1 MKINK
6 LFLPI
11 IILSILMTITL
22 IVFSANSSNLPKDF
36 NTNGDLIKGWYW
48 LRDNSLQN
56 YAQWTFENIPSGNN
70 DLTLDITALATDR
83 QNGRRGFPAEFLL
96 IYEVPGG
103 NVFVTQKVTLPNVSS
118 PSDSVGYTCQGQV
131 TIPRLILQGASVL
144 FVRAERI
151 SLNTNHVAFK
161 KGSIEI
167 IDTTG
172 EEIFPPYQETQF
184 NQGNQ
189 LPDTNNQNEAF
200 MIQPGT
206 YQGSLG
212 GQIAG
217 DHIDKEDW
225 YGLNL
230 QEGQIINLQL
240 VQPSG
245 GNFTIYLRKP
255 GSTSSIGSATR
266 QDNIRTLQYVATI
279 SGIWFIRINRSS
291 GEGNYQLSVD
301 IQNQNDAGS
310 NHDAGDS
317 FEDSMALYPGV
328 FNGFLNMVDKVDW
341 YNINLLEGQTISL
354 QLFMPPEANFKLY
367 LYRPG
372 SSSSRAVSPTSQ
384 GNMTTLQYTADTSG
398 IWGIRVTRSS
408 GEGDYQLSINI
419 SGYPSEQTGQSQSG
433 SLEGFTA
440 NKFRSNGSLIQ
451 GWYWLRDSSLQ
462 QYAEWTFENI
472 PSGNTD
478 LTLDITALAT
488 NQSGGS
494 GGLPARFKLIYGF
507 PGSGSMGGVFQTVDV
522 TLPNVSPSSDP
533 VGYTCHGLV
542 TIPRSFIAGA
552 TTFFFRVERISPND
566 NHVAFNSES
575 ITLFTEEPSSV
586 YREIQS
592 TGTEKK

>member
-22 IVFSANSSNLPKDF
+22 VVFSANSSNLPKDF

-48 LRDNSLQN
+48 LRDNPLQH

-83 QNGRRGFPAEFLL
+83 QNGGRGFPAEFLL

-103 NVFVTQKVTLPNVSS
+103 NVFVTQKVTLPNISS
-118 PSDSVGYTCQGQV
+118 SSDSVGYTCNGQV
-131 TIPRLILQGASVL
+131 TIPRLVIQGASVL

-151 SLNTNHVAFK
+151 SLDTNHVAFK

-167 IDTTG
+167 VEIAG
-172 EEIFPPYQETQF
+172 EETFHPYQETQF

-200 MIQPGT
+200 IIQPGI

-217 DHIDKEDW
+217 DQIDKEDW

-240 VQPSG
+240 AQPSG

-255 GSTSSIGSATR
+255 ESSSGVGSATR
-266 QDNIRTLQYVATI
+266 QDDIRTLQYVATV
-279 SGIWFIRINRSS
+279 SGIWYIRVRRSS

-317 FEDSMALYPGV
+317 FEGSMALYPGV
-328 FNGFLNMVDKVDW
+328 FTGFLNMIDKVDW

-384 GNMTTLQYTADTSG
+384 GNMTTLQYTADESG

-408 GEGDYQLSINI
+408 GEGDYRLSINI
-419 SGYPSEQTGQSQSG
+419 SGYTSGQIDQSQSG

-440 NKFRSNGSLIQ
+440 NKFRSNGNLIQ
-451 GWYWLRDSSLQ
+451 GWYWLRDSALQ
-462 QYAEWTFENI
+462 HFAEWTFENI

-488 NQSGGS
+488 NQSGG
-494 GGLPARFKLIYGF
+494 GGGFPARFKLIYGF
-507 PGSGSMGGVFQTVDV
+507 PGSGSMGGVFQTAEI
-522 TLPNVSPSSDP
+522 TLPNVSPPNDP

-566 NHVAFNSES
+566 NHVAFNQES
-575 ITLFTEEPSSV
+575 ITLFTEEPSSGF
-586 YREIQS
+586 REIQS
-592 TGTEKK
+592 SGGKK

>member
-1 MKINK
+1 MKIK
-6 LFLPI
+6 K
-11 IILSILMTITL
+11 ILILLIFFSIFAFINIT
-22 IVFSANSSNLPKDF
+22 VFAANGSNLPKDF
-36 NTNGDLIKGWYW
+36 NTNGDLINGWYW

-56 YAQWTFENIPSGNN
+56 YAQWTFGNIPSGNN

-83 QNGRRGFPAEFLL
+83 PDGGSGFPAEFLL

-103 NVFVTQKVTLPNVSS
+103 KVFVTQKVTLPNISS

-131 TIPRLILQGASVL
+131 TIPRLVLQGASVL
-144 FVRAERI
+144 FVRVERI
-151 SLNTNHVAFK
+151 SFDTNHVAFK

-167 IDTTG
+167 TEITG
-172 EEIFPPYQETQF
+172 EETFPPYQETQF
-184 NQGNQ
+184 YQGSQ

-200 MIQPGT
+200 LIQPGI

-217 DHIDKEDW
+217 GQIDNEDW
-225 YGLNL
+225 YSLNL

-240 VQPSG
+240 TQPSG
-245 GNFTIYLRKP
+245 GSFTIFLRKP
-255 GSTSSIGSATR
+255 GSTSNLGYTVT
-266 QDNIRTLQYVATI
+266 QDNIRNFQHVADI
-279 SGIWFIRINRSS
+279 SGVWFIRINRSS

-328 FNGFLNMVDKVDW
+328 FTGFLNRADKVDW
-341 YNINLLEGQTISL
+341 YNINLSEGQTISL

-372 SSSSRAVSPTSQ
+372 STSSRAFSPTPQ
-384 GNMTTLQYTADTSG
+384 GNMTTLQHTADVSG

-419 SGYPSEQTGQSQSG
+419 SGYPSGQIDQSQSF

-440 NKFRSNGSLIQ
+440 NKFRSNGNLIQ

-472 PSGNTD
+472 PSGNNN

-488 NQSGGS
+488 NQADGGR
-494 GGLPARFKLIYGF
+494 GFPARFKLIYGF
-507 PGSGSMGGVFQTVDV
+507 PGSGTMGGVFQTANV

-566 NHVAFNSES
+566 NHVAFNQES
-575 ITLFTEEPSSV
+575 IILFTEEPLST
-586 YREIQS
+586 YREIQRS
-592 TGTEKK
+592 GTK